1 MNDPSISCYAAAPS
15 PMLLE
20 INPRNPEPRKVQRAV
35 DALLQGGIIAYPT
48 DGAYGLGCDLLNRKA
63 IDRLY
68 ELKGLDRAR
77 RLSFV
82 CATLT
87 DVSRYALMHDHVFRI
102 LKQHLPGPYTF
113 VLEATR
119 EVPKVIQ
126 CKRRTVGVRIPD
138 AAVPL
143 ALVAAL
149 GHPMITTT
157 AARPGAELF
166 PDPAEI
172 DAEFCGLSLVLDGG
186 PGGLLPSSVIDL
198 SRDPPEILREGAGD
212 VSAFR

>member
-1 MNDPSISCYAAAPS
+1 
-15 PMLLE
+15 MLLE
-20 INPRNPEPRKVQRAV
+20 VNPQNPEPRKIQRAV
-35 DALLQGGIIAYPT
+35 EALTQGGIIAYPT
-48 DGAYGLGCDLLNRKA
+48 DAAYGLGCDLLNRKA

-68 ELKGLDRAR
+68 ELKGLDRSR

-82 CATLT
+82 CADLSS
-87 DVSRYALMHDHVFRI
+87 VARYAIMHDHVFRT
-102 LKQHLPGPYTF
+102 LKQHLPGPFTF

-138 AAVPL
+138 NPVPI

-157 AARPGAELF
+157 AARHGAEPL

-172 DAEFCGLSLVLDGG
+172 DEEFSGLALVLDGG
-186 PGGLLPSSVIDL
+186 PGSLSPTSIVDL
-198 SRDPPEILREGAGD
+198 SREPPEILREGAGD